1 MVPAEPKAYGLRQDM
16 ATLSEAQLK
25 QLYEQ
30 AMKLQAAKRYEE
42 ALARYEKMIE
52 ANPRIPEVH
61 FQVARIFTEA
71 GKPARALPHLQ
82 AAAALRPG
90 EPAIW
95 RLWAA
100 AVALTAEP
108 DHEANFLAALGKS
121 TLPPEVKLRL
131 QDRFTPGYKYVP
143 PVPAE
148 VRAEVRKVMPLMSV
162 GRFAEA
168 ELLAILISSGNSK
181 ESAVEL
187 SRRIL
192 LSVNNDLSELS
203 KKDASFL
210 LKFNG
215 IGEAKAVNIMAALEL
230 GRRRKEAAA
239 SAKTIITGSG
249 DAANYFRP
257 LLEDL
262 PHEEFWVMLLN
273 RSNTVIDKFMVSQGG
288 VTGTVIDVKIILKTA
303 LEKLACALILCHNHP
318 SGNTIASDA
327 DKKITKK
334 IKEAAA
340 LMEISVLDHVIIAH
354 DRYLSFADE
363 GIL

>member
-1 MVPAEPKAYGLRQDM
+1 MYKKPSIKEWAVEDRPREKLLNNGTRS
-16 ATLSEAQLK
+16 LS
-25 QLYEQ
+25 
-30 AMKLQAAKRYEE
+30 
-42 ALARYEKMIE
+42 
-52 ANPRIPEVH
+52 
-61 FQVARIFTEA
+61 
-71 GKPARALPHLQ
+71 
-82 AAAALRPG
+82 
-90 EPAIW
+90 
-95 RLWAA
+95 
-100 AVALTAEP
+100 
-108 DHEANFLAALGKS
+108 
-121 TLPPEVKLRL
+121 
-131 QDRFTPGYKYVP
+131 
-143 PVPAE
+143 
-148 VRAEVRKVMPLMSV
+148 
-162 GRFAEA
+162 EA

-239 SAKTIITGSG
+239 SAKTIITSSS

-303 LEKLACALILCHNHP
+303 LEKLACSLILCHNHP
-318 SGNTIASDA
+318 SGNIIASDA

-334 IKEAAA
+334 IKEAAS